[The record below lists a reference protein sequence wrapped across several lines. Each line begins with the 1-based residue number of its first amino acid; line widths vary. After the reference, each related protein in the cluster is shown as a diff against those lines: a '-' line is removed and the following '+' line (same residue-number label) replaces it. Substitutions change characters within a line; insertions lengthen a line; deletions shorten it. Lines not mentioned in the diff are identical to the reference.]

1 MEKICQQCG
10 SQFEITDEDVKYYDS
25 ISPIFDGRKFQIPIP
40 KLCPPC
46 RQQRRLAMR
55 NERSLY
61 HRKCDLTGKEIVSI
75 YSPESP
81 YKVYDQEVW
90 WGDKWDP
97 LDYGRD
103 FDFSKTFAEN
113 ITALYHEVPH
123 MSLYT
128 INCENSYYTNYALE
142 QKNCYLIFGGGTNED
157 CLYGKFVSRC
167 KDCVDC
173 LAVYAC
179 EKCYQGVGSDDCYD
193 CRFFVHCRNCSESL
207 MIEECSGCRNCITC
221 FGLKNKQYCVLNKQ
235 YSREYYEK
243 IESDSKLLTSAKIQT
258 LCQELAN
265 LKKDLPHIQS
275 HIYASENC
283 SGEAVYN
290 CKNCKY
296 TFDSK
301 NSEDCKFIHFTPKT
315 NDTYDCSF
323 CSPYGTRFCYNVCS
337 TVDLESSMACFYVW
351 YGANLRYSMECHH
364 CQDVF
369 GSVGLKAKKYCVF
382 NKQYSK
388 DEYEKVVA
396 KIIGHMHETGEWGEY
411 FNYSTSPFYY
421 NETIAMEYFPLDKS
435 GVEKLGGR
443 WLDERPE
450 IAKKGEYFS
459 PPENIGEVSDDICDK
474 ILKCETTGRAYKILP
489 AELKFYRKMG
499 LPIPKICS
507 DQRHYDRI
515 KLHGYYR
522 LWERNCDKCGKKIET
537 VYEPEWKGIVY
548 CEKCYLQE
556 VY

>member
-10 SQFEITDEDVKYYDS
+10 SQFEITEEDVKFYDS
-25 ISPIFDGRKFQIPIP
+25 VSPTFDGKKFQIPLP

-97 LDYGRD
+97 MDYGRD

-113 ITALYHEVPH
+113 ITALYRDVPH
-123 MSLYT
+123 MSLFT

-157 CLYGKFVSRC
+157 CLYGKFVSKC

-173 LAVYAC
+173 LAIYAC
-179 EKCYQGVGSDDCYD
+179 QNCYQGAGSDDCYG
-193 CRFFVHCRNCSESL
+193 CKYFVHCRNCSDGL
-207 MIEECSGCRNCITC
+207 MIEECSGCRNCAAC
-221 FGLKNKQYCVLNKQ
+221 FGLKMKQYCILNKQ
-235 YSREYYEK
+235 YTKEDYEK
-243 IESDSKLLTSAKIQT
+243 IMSEYLPLTSEKVTNLRKQFD
-258 LCQELAN
+258 E

-275 HIYASENC
+275 HIYACENC

-290 CKNCKY
+290 SKNCQY
-296 TFDSK
+296 SFDTK
-301 NSEDCKFIHFTPKT
+301 DSEDCKFVHFTPKSH
-315 NDTYDCSF
+315 DTYDCSF
-323 CSPYGTRFCYNVCS
+323 CSPHGTRFCYNVCS

-351 YGANLRYSMECHH
+351 YGTSLYYSMECHH
-364 CQDVF
+364 CQNIF
-369 GSVGLKAKKYCVF
+369 GSVGLKMKKYCIL
-382 NKQYSK
+382 NKQYSPE
-388 DEYEKVVA
+388 EYEKQVA
-396 KIIGHMHETGEWGEY
+396 KIIEHMRKTGEWGEY
-411 FNYSTSPFYY
+411 FSYSSSPFYY
-421 NETIAMEYFPLDKS
+421 NETIAKEYFPLDKEQ
-435 GVEKLGGR
+435 VEKLGSK
-443 WLDERPE
+443 WLDEKPE
-450 IAKKGEYFS
+450 MAKDGEYFT
-459 PPENIGEVSDDICDK
+459 PPEDIREVDESICNK
-474 ILKCETTGRAYKILP
+474 ILKCKTTGRVYKILP
-489 AELKFYRKMG
+489 PELKFYKRMG
-499 LPIPKICS
+499 LPIPLICP

-515 KLHGYYR
+515 KLHDYYR
-522 LWERNCDKCGKKIET
+522 LWPRACAKCGKPIET
-537 VYEPEWKGIVY
+537 IYKPESLEVVF
-548 CEKCYLQE
+548 CEDCYLKE